1 MSEHRGPRHINA
13 SHVRLFKVLYAFV
26 TRIQAMKL
34 KIFFAMLTFLIGPPS
49 HAGSIEGEAA
59 IATSQHTARI
69 DGRPVSYVAQAGR
82 LPIRDMES
90 GEIRGR
96 MFYVSYRV
104 PSSDEKPRPVMFSW
118 GGGPSGP
125 ALGMQ
130 MVYGPRKATDDG
142 RIVDNDLS
150 ILTAANL
157 VFVDP
162 IGTGFSRPERP
173 EYLDEFYSTT
183 GDARSVAEF
192 VRVWIA
198 LNDAETAPIFL
209 NGQSYGVWRAGITA
223 ELLEE
228 SGRRVA
234 GVIMTSGGTGMAD
247 EFTDRAFQIAYRVPD
262 YAATA
267 FHHGRLPAELGRD
280 PEEAWRRAEVW
291 ARESY
296 GPAISRVDELT
307 AAERDAIALELS
319 RYTGYPLDQI
329 DRRTLVFTPPQF
341 LRDFVGDEE
350 TRLNTF
356 DMRRIAGAVGG
367 NDNAASDRARTRYL
381 REELGNKTDL
391 AYIGLEQGYTPV
403 TAPEYQ
409 SIGRRWNY
417 DTSDYAVTG
426 KVPPDGG
433 PPGKEPWVRRAIDIN
448 PHMQVF
454 IEAAVYD
461 SLNFC
466 AANEDRKRRMPE
478 DLADNFELHC
488 YFAGHGSF
496 RDPEAYPLLVRDIRS
511 FIKRVVE

>member
-1 MSEHRGPRHINA
+1 MAHGVA
-13 SHVRLFKVLYAFV
+13 M
-26 TRIQAMKL
+26 MKL
-34 KIFFAMLTFLIGPPS
+34 KVLFATLACLIGATS
-49 HAGSIEGEAA
+49 HAGSIEGEVPT
-59 IATSQHTARI
+59 ATSQHAARI
-69 DGRPVSYVAQAGR
+69 NGRTVSYIAQAGR

-104 PSSDEKPRPVMFSW
+104 PTSDEKPRPVMFSW

-130 MVYGPRKATDDG
+130 MVYGPRKSTDDG
-142 RIVDNDLS
+142 QMVDNDLS
-150 ILTAANL
+150 ILTAADL

-234 GVIMTSGGTGMAD
+234 GVIITSGGTGMAD

-267 FHHGRLPAELGRD
+267 FHHGRLPAELGGD
-280 PEEAWRRAEVW
+280 PEDAWRRAEVW
-291 ARESY
+291 ARDSY
-296 GPAISRVDELT
+296 GPAISQVDELT
-307 AAERDAIALELS
+307 APEREAIALELS
-319 RYTGYPLDQI
+319 RYTGYPLDKI
-329 DRRTLVFTPPQF
+329 NRENLVFTPPQF
-341 LRDFVGDEE
+341 LRVFIGDGDA
-350 TRLNTF
+350 RLNTF
-356 DMRRIAGAVGG
+356 DMRRVAGTSEG
-367 NDNAASDRARTRYL
+367 NDNGARDRAQARYL
-381 REELGNKTDL
+381 RKDLGYKTDL

-403 TAPEYQ
+403 TAPDYQ

-426 KVPPDGG
+426 KAPPDGG

-454 IEAAVYD
+454 VEAAVYD

-478 DLADNFELHC
+478 DLGDNFELHC

-496 RDPEAYPLLVRDIRS
+496 RDPQAYPLLVRDIRN